1 MCLDAPG
8 SLALNGALGMR
19 VLISIVLTCGFGLA
33 GRAQEAAA
41 GAEVLASS
49 TTLSGYVSSSYHVGA
64 NAGAYP
70 FALAPANRNAF
81 TLDVV
86 GLSFRKPLDEWL
98 FDSGFR
104 VDLWAG
110 PDAANLGTS
119 ASGDDVQLR
128 QAFLDLRIPIAD
140 PRAAGAARSVDLRIG
155 AFDSPLGYESLD
167 RHINPHYTHSLG
179 FTIEPTIHTGL
190 LAMYPGVDAL
200 ENGESDY
207 LLSLGVANSVDPLIN
222 GAPANHD
229 RKSFLAGLTWILPE
243 GFGALSGAAFSAGY
257 VNGRARTGTSPIQ
270 NFYLAAGLPLP
281 SETWSLALT
290 YDTRMLSGRGNDDSV
305 VGVYLGHQVN
315 EKLNLNVRG
324 ELYQEGSKLFSAES
338 AAEQSD
344 GYALTTTAEYQL
356 WENVL
361 SRVEFR
367 WDHTD
372 LRVNG
377 RVNTPSLH
385 FNVIYQF

>member
-1 MCLDAPG
+1 MRWCLYIILVCG
-8 SLALNGALGMR
+8 LG
-19 VLISIVLTCGFGLA
+19 IT

-41 GAEVLASS
+41 GAEVLAAS

-86 GLSFRKPLDEWL
+86 GLSFRKPLDDWL

-119 ASGDDVQLR
+119 ATGNGVQLR

-140 PRAAGAARSVDLRIG
+140 PRASGSARSVDLRIG
-155 AFDSPLGYESLD
+155 AFESPLGYESLD

-179 FTIEPTIHTGL
+179 FSIEPTIHTGL

-222 GAPANHD
+222 GAPANTD
-229 RKSFLAGLTWILPE
+229 RKSFLAGLTWLLPE
-243 GFGALSGAAFSAGY
+243 GFGVFSGTAFSAGY
-257 VNGRARTGTSPIQ
+257 VNGRERTGSTPIQ
-270 NFYLAAGLPLP
+270 NLYLAAGLPLP
-281 SETWSLALT
+281 SERWSLAFT
-290 YDTRMLSGRGNDDSV
+290 YDARMLSGRGNDDSV
-305 VGVYLGHQVN
+305 VGLYLGHQFS
-315 EKLNLNVRG
+315 ERFKLNVRG
-324 ELYQEGSKLFSAES
+324 ELFQEGARLFSAES

-344 GYALTTTAEYQL
+344 GYGLTTTAEYRL
-356 WENVL
+356 WENVI
-361 SRVEFR
+361 SRVEYR

-377 RVNTPSLH
+377 RENTQSWH

>member
-1 MCLDAPG
+1 
-8 SLALNGALGMR
+8 MR
-19 VLISIVLTCGFGLA
+19 WLLYIILVCGFGAA

-41 GAEVLASS
+41 GAEVLAAS
-49 TTLSGYVSSSYHVGA
+49 TTLSGYVSSSYHVGQ
-64 NAGAYP
+64 NSGAYP
-70 FALAPANRNAF
+70 FAFAPANRNAF

-86 GLSFRKPLDEWL
+86 GLSFHRPLDEWL

-110 PDAANLGTS
+110 PDTANLGT
-119 ASGDDVQLR
+119 AAAGSGVQLR

-140 PRAAGAARSVDLRIG
+140 PRAAGSARSVDLRIG
-155 AFDSPLGYESLD
+155 AFESPLGYESLD

-200 ENGESDY
+200 KNGESDY

-229 RKSFLAGLTWILPE
+229 RKSFLAGFTWLLPE
-243 GFGALSGAAFSAGY
+243 GFGALSGTAFSAGY
-257 VNGRARTGTSPIQ
+257 VNGRERTGTTPIQ
-270 NFYLAAGLPLP
+270 NLYLAAGLPLP
-281 SETWSLALT
+281 SEAWSLAFT
-290 YDTRMLSGRGNDDSV
+290 YDARMLSGRGNDDSV
-305 VGVYLGHQVN
+305 LGVYLGHQVS
-315 EKLNLNVRG
+315 EKLKLNVRG
-324 ELYQEGSKLFSAES
+324 ELFQEGSKLFSTES
-338 AAEQSD
+338 ATEQSD
-344 GYALTTTAEYQL
+344 GYGLTTTAEYLL
-356 WENVL
+356 WENVI
-361 SRVEFR
+361 SRVEYR

-377 RVNTPSLH
+377 RKNTQSWH
-385 FNVIYQF
+385 FNIIYRF

>member
-1 MCLDAPG
+1 
-8 SLALNGALGMR
+8 MR
-19 VLISIVLTCGFGLA
+19 WFLYIILTVGLELA

-41 GAEVLASS
+41 GAEVLAAS
-49 TTLSGYVSSSYHVGA
+49 TTLSGYVSSSYHAGQ

-70 FALAPANRNAF
+70 FAFAPAHRNSF
-81 TLDVV
+81 SLDVV
-86 GLSFRKPLDEWL
+86 GLSFRRPLDEWL

-110 PDAANLGTS
+110 PDTANLGT
-119 ASGDDVQLR
+119 AAAGSGVQLR

-140 PRAAGAARSVDLRIG
+140 PRAAGSARSVDLRIG
-155 AFDSPLGYESLD
+155 AFESPLGYESLD

-200 ENGESDY
+200 KNGESDY
-207 LLSLGVANSVDPLIN
+207 LLSLGAANSVDPLIN
-222 GAPANHD
+222 GAPTNHD
-229 RKSFLAGLTWILPE
+229 RKSFLAGFTWLLPE
-243 GFGALSGAAFSAGY
+243 GFGALSGTAFSAGY
-257 VNGRARTGTSPIQ
+257 VNGRERTGTTPIQ
-270 NFYLAAGLPLP
+270 NLYLAAGLPLP
-281 SETWSLALT
+281 SEAWSLAFT
-290 YDTRMLSGRGNDDSV
+290 FDARMLSGQGNDDSV
-305 VGVYLGHQVN
+305 LGVYLGHQIS
-315 EKLNLNVRG
+315 EKLKLNVRG
-324 ELYQEGSKLFSAES
+324 ELFQEGAKLFSTES

-344 GYALTTTAEYQL
+344 GYGLTTTAEYLL
-356 WENVL
+356 WKNVI
-361 SRVEFR
+361 SRVEYR

-377 RVNTPSLH
+377 RKNTQSWH